1 MDRAGFDHD
10 VAVIGGGPSG
20 STAAAMLARLGRSVV
35 QVESEPFPRFH
46 IGESLLPRNVDVFDR
61 IGVREKIEQA
71 GFVEK
76 WGASFQTE
84 DGSLEAYVDF
94 ASAAEITQPRAW
106 QVRRSTFD
114 SLLFEH
120 AASCGA
126 HQRRAR
132 VTAVDIDEQGATLTL
147 TETGTDAGNGTST
160 LRVRCVIDGGGRQSI
175 LGRRAGKRHM
185 EPRLDNIAVHAQY
198 TGIPRRAGRRQGD
211 IRMVT
216 RRDGGWS
223 WFIPLDDDVTSVGV
237 VLPKAVHVRAATSS
251 AEDDLARYLGEM
263 PAAQPLLAGAKR
275 VSEARHEA
283 DYSYLSETH
292 VGDRWLLVGDA
303 AAFLDPVFS
312 TGVLLG
318 MEGGV
323 QAAELV
329 HEGLS
334 AGDLSRARFR
344 PLESAQI
351 RRYEHF
357 KRFVIGFYTPS
368 FRAVFFRPTS
378 RFGTVEAVLSILA
391 GNWKPSLATRLR
403 VELFFLIISL
413 QRRFGMLDESPVREI
428 PSAHAPE
435 TT

>member
-35 QVESEPFPRFH
+35 QVESEPLPRFH
-46 IGESLLPRNVDVFDR
+46 IGESLLPRNSDVFER
-61 IGVREKIEQA
+61 IGVREKVEQA

-84 DGSLEAYVDF
+84 DGTLESYVDF

-114 SLLFEH
+114 SLLFDH

-147 TETGTDAGNGTST
+147 TEPDNSTST

-175 LGRRAGKRHM
+175 LGRRAGQRRM

-216 RRDGGWS
+216 RHDGGWS
-223 WFIPLDDDVTSVGV
+223 WFIPLDDEITSVGV
-237 VLPKAVHVRAATSS
+237 VLPKAVHVRAATAS
-251 AEDDLARYLGEM
+251 AEENLTRYLGEM
-263 PAAQPLLAGAKR
+263 ASAQPFLAGAKR

-292 VGDRWLLVGDA
+292 VGDRWLLIGDA

-323 QAAELV
+323 EAAELV
-329 HEGLS
+329 HEGLRV
-334 AGDLSRARFR
+334 GDLSRARFR
-344 PLESAQI
+344 PLELAQI
-351 RRYEHF
+351 RRYEYF

-391 GNWKPSLATRLR
+391 GNWRPSVATRLR
-403 VELFFLIISL
+403 VELFFFLIRL

-428 PSAHAPE
+428 PSARAAE
-435 TT
+435 TS